1 MEHDKYIE
9 FVMDL
14 YNRNFEIK
22 KGKAKAISKKELDK
36 KYYKWVDKQKL
47 SRDFD
52 TALEERINK
61 PSENGML
68 IVRNPDGSIK
78 FDDRKLRYDKCELN
92 KDVYTMYLGPSH
104 FGENQTSNIHCLKD
118 KNLYEY
124 LLNEGIKNFDDK
136 EAYFANIIAT
146 NATLETKEGY
156 ILAFKRSS
164 KSEIYADHWHVIGGH
179 VETDLKVFKKKNP
192 SEYFKKILDKQV
204 LAELEEELAIKP
216 EWFKLTGFVHGVSGA
231 DFTYIAKINK
241 TADEILKTAKH
252 ARDAADHSS
261 FKKLNPEELTYFLL
275 TEKNIVPVGFG
286 SLLLYLKYKDKN
298 LYEKVRKESK
308 NMRIQNL

>member
-9 FVMDL
+9 DVIDL
-14 YNRNFEIK
+14 YDKDFEIK
-22 KGKAKAISKKELDK
+22 KGKAKAISERELDK
-36 KYYKWVDKQKL
+36 KYYNWVDKQKL

-61 PSENGML
+61 PLANGML
-68 IVRNPDGSIK
+68 TVRNPDGSIK
-78 FDDRKLRYDKCELN
+78 FDERKLRYDKCELN
-92 KDVYTMYLGPSH
+92 NNVYTFYLGPSH
-104 FGENQTSNIHCLKD
+104 FGENQTSNISCLKD

-156 ILAFKRSS
+156 ALVFKRNPE
-164 KSEIYADHWHVIGGH
+164 SEIYADHWHVIGGH
-179 VETDLKVFKKKNP
+179 VGTDLKIFENKNP
-192 SEYFKKILDKQV
+192 SEHFKKLLDKQV
-204 LAELEEELAIKP
+204 LAELEEELATKP
-216 EWFKLTGFVHGVSGA
+216 RWFKLTGFVHGVSGS
-231 DFTYIAKINK
+231 DFTYIAKIDK
-241 TADEILKTAKH
+241 IADEILKTAKH

-261 FKKLNPEELTYFLL
+261 FKKLNLEELADFLL
-275 TEKNIVPVGFG
+275 KEKKIVPVGFG
-286 SLLLYLKYKDKN
+286 SLLLYLKHKDKN

-308 NMRIQNL
+308 NVRIQNL